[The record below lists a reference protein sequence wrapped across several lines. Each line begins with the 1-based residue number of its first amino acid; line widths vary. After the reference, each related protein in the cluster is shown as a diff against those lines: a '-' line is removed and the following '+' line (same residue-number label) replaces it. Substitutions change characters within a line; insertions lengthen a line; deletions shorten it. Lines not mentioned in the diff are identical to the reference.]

1 MITKKLYLQPITEN
15 ILFHAGEL
23 MIPPVNVASDG
34 SERGPLNPS
43 TSAPQRLG
51 KLYI

>member
-15 ILFHAGEL
+15 ILLHPGEL
-23 MIPPVNVASDG
+23 MIPVNQASDG
-34 SERGPLNPS
+34 SDIPPANPS
-43 TSAPQRLG
+43 PQRLG

>member
-15 ILFHAGEL
+15 ILLHAREL

-34 SERGPLNPS
+34 SETGPLNPS
-43 TSAPQRLG
+43 TNAPQRIG
-51 KLYI
+51 KMYI